1 MCLSRRYQVHEFAAL
16 AEVRAKALRHY
27 DRLRLLKPSR
37 TVAGYRV
44 YAESDLHRLEQI
56 VALKFLGLPLKQI
69 KRLLDRGAPLSKTLL
84 GQRTMLEEKRQLLDC
99 ATNAIQD
106 VDRVIATGRRPDA
119 AILKRLIEVIAFLIY
134 NPH

>member
-1 MCLSRRYQVHEFAAL
+1 VHEFAAL
-16 AEVRAKALRHY
+16 AEVTAKALRHY

-44 YAESDLHRLEQI
+44 YAESDVHRLEQI

-69 KRLLDRGAPLSKTLL
+69 KRLFDRGAPLSKALL

-99 ATNAIQD
+99 AANDIQG
-106 VDRVIATGRRPDA
+106 VERVIATGRRPDA
-119 AILKRLIEVIAFLIY
+119 AILKRLIEVIAF
-134 NPH
+134 

>member
-1 MCLSRRYQVHEFAAL
+1 M
-16 AEVRAKALRHY
+16 
-27 DRLRLLKPSR
+27 
-37 TVAGYRV
+37 
-44 YAESDLHRLEQI
+44 
-56 VALKFLGLPLKQI
+56 GLPLKQI

-106 VDRVIATGRRPDA
+106 VDRVIAIGRRPDA

>member
-44 YAESDLHRLEQI
+44 TPRAI
-56 VALKFLGLPLKQI
+56 CIA
-69 KRLLDRGAPLSKTLL
+69 LSKSSHSSSW
-84 GQRTMLEEKRQLLDC
+84 
-99 ATNAIQD
+99 AS
-106 VDRVIATGRRPDA
+106 
-119 AILKRLIEVIAFLIY
+119 
-134 NPH
+134 H